1 MKPEDRELIK
11 TIIDQQIQDIKKKL
25 PGLKDQTK
33 PISPDNAIGRL
44 SRMEAISERSV
55 NEATYRKA
63 QIRLE
68 RLQATQ
74 KKVDEENY
82 GECLECGED
91 IGIKRLKT
99 LPESTLCMSCLN
111 EREA

>member
-1 MKPEDRELIK
+1 METNDKKLIK
-11 TIIDQQIQDIKKKL
+11 KIVDEYIEQIKQKL
-25 PGLKDQTK
+25 PGLKEQTK

-68 RLQATQ
+68 KLIAAKERIDDA
-74 KKVDEENY
+74 DY
-82 GECLECGED
+82 GECLECGEE
-91 IGIKRLKT
+91 IGLKRLKT
-99 LPESTLCMSCLN
+99 LPESTLCMECLN
-111 EREA
+111 ERGA